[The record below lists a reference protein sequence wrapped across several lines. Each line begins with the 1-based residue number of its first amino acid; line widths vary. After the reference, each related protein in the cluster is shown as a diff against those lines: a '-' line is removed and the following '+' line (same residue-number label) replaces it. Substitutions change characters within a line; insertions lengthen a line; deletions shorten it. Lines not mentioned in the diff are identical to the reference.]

1 MANGK
6 AMGPAI
12 PWRLAGWGIAVAV
25 ILTPLA
31 AMKLQVEGVNWTLGD
46 FIFAGVLIGGTGLLY
61 ELAVRASGSWA
72 YRGGVALA
80 LAAGFLT
87 IWINLAVGIIGNE
100 DNPVNLVFF
109 VVIAMAIA
117 GSIVARGKAAPMS
130 RAMVVTASA
139 QALVGL
145 VVLAYGIG
153 AMEPPP
159 PMMLFALIE
168 IFAAMWLGS
177 ALMFGRAAQ

>member
-1 MANGK
+1 MTDGQAVG
-6 AMGPAI
+6 AAI
-12 PWRLAGWGIAVAV
+12 PWRLVGWGVAVAV
-25 ILTPLA
+25 ILMPLV
-31 AMKLQVEGVNWTLGD
+31 AMKLQVEGVNWTLSD

-87 IWINLAVGIIGNE
+87 TWVNLAVGIIGNE

-109 VVIAMAIA
+109 IVIALAVA
-117 GSIVARGKAAPMS
+117 GAIVARGKAEPMA
-130 RAMVVTASA
+130 RTMTVAAVA
-139 QALVGL
+139 QAFIGVI
-145 VVLAYGIG
+145 VLIYGIG

-159 PMMLFALIE
+159 PIMLFALIE

-177 ALMFGRAAQ
+177 ALLFRRAA